1 MLGDGSCLRQSKSVV
16 VPLRLLGDGSCMWQS
31 KSVVEL
37 SVYTACSF
45 CASRQDASLA
55 LFRQNSLLRQK
66 KHSVAHM
73 YIPQAER
80 NSLGVLADLS
90 LSDMADIVKGLG
102 K

>member
-1 MLGDGSCLRQSKSVV
+1 MCLSDV
-16 VPLRLLGDGSCMWQS
+16 
-31 KSVVEL
+31 
-37 SVYTACSF
+37 SF
-45 CASRQDASLA
+45 CGEAALEFAIIDIVKLMELRICAHCFVVFASRQDASLA